1 MNQFSRGL
9 RTILGSFRGGGTV
22 VSIVALVAGSLVVDP
37 AVGQE
42 GRRSRR
48 SRAKAAKAAEA
59 AEVSENRAEAEAP
72 TRSDKGGGSL
82 TLDDVLNFAEKSK
95 APVQEIKDY
104 TAVFTKTEL
113 VKGKLIKQ
121 VMDMKFRTKPF
132 SVYLKYRSGDE
143 AGRQAIFVEGRN
155 DNRLSVK
162 EVGLKGVVPL
172 QLRLDSPM
180 VMDENRYP
188 VTHVGIANLLKTAI
202 STWERENHI
211 DGLQPDVKF
220 FPNAKLG
227 DVACQ
232 VVQVTEPKPHKELKY
247 HIGRVYFDKET
258 KIPLRAECYG
268 WPRRAGDKPPLVED
282 YIYTN
287 LKLNV
292 GLTDAD
298 FEPARY
304 GF

>member
-1 MNQFSRGL
+1 MDRIVLSPGVK
-9 RTILGSFRGGGTV
+9 LGMFRQYRAAWLL
-22 VSIVALVAGSLVVDP
+22 ALLAGSLAVDV
-37 AVGQE
+37 ASGQE

-48 SRAKAAKAAEA
+48 SRAKAA
-59 AEVSENRAEAEAP
+59 EVTENRTEPDAP
-72 TRSDKGGGSL
+72 AKGEKGAASL
-82 TLDDVLNFAEKSK
+82 TLDDVISFAEKSR
-95 APVQEIKDY
+95 ASVQEVKDY
-104 TAVFTKTEL
+104 TAVFTKTEM
-113 VKGKLIKQ
+113 VKGRVIKQ

-143 AGRQAIFVEGRN
+143 SGRQAIFVEGRN
-155 DNRLSVK
+155 DNRLAVK

-202 STWERENHI
+202 STWEHENRI
-211 DGLQPDVKF
+211 DGIEPDVKF

-232 VVQVTEPKPHKELKY
+232 VVQVTEQKPHKELRY

-258 KIPLRAECYG
+258 RLPVRAECYG

-298 FEPARY
+298 FDPARY